1 VTERGKQR
9 DRRIRCTDFA
19 GQRQQIIVLT
29 YHDNVVLVAPPGATA
44 VLTCLQVGALRA
56 ALRAAILDAAQH
68 G

>member
-1 VTERGKQR
+1 MTELRRQR

-29 YHDNVVLVAPPGATA
+29 YHDNVVLVAPPGTTA

-56 ALRAAILDAAQH
+56 ALRAAILEAAQS